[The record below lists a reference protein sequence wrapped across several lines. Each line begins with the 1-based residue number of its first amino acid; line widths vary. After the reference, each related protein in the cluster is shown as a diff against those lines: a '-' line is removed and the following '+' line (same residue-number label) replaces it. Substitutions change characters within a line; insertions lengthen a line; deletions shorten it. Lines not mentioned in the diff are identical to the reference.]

1 MEIVGEVLCLKI
13 EGSLKD
19 WLKYLLQGL
28 DLIEAR
34 ERERES
40 LSSRSFG
47 SKCFQVNG
55 VAN

>member
-34 ERERES
+34 EREREFE
-40 LSSRSFG
+40 LKKLWFKVFSS
-47 SKCFQVNG
+47 Q
-55 VAN
+55 